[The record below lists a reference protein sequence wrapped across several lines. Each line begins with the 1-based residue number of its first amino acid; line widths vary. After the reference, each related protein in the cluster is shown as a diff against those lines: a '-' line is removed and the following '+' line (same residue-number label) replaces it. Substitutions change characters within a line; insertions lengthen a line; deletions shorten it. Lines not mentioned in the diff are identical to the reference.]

1 MGFRIMKPR
10 FEIGAVYATSGA
22 LALEEELTLY
32 LRRHHCGDW
41 GDLDAE
47 DQQHNEDALA
57 SQSRLLSAYQTSS
70 GERLY
75 IITEWDRSRTTILLA
90 SEY

>member
-10 FEIGAVYATSGA
+10 FELGAVYATSGTMV
-22 LALEEELTLY
+22 LGEDLTPF
-32 LRRHHCGDW
+32 LRCHHCGDW

-57 SQSRLLSAYQTSS
+57 SQSRLLSAYQTQTC
-70 GERLY
+70 ERLY

>member
-10 FEIGAVYATSGA
+10 FELGAVYATSGA
-22 LALEEELTLY
+22 LALEEDLTPY

-41 GDLDAE
+41 GDLDEE
-47 DQQHNEDALA
+47 DKQTNEDAFA
-57 SQSRLLSAYQTSS
+57 SQSRLLSAYNTQS
-70 GERLY
+70 GQRLY
-75 IITEWDRSRTTILLA
+75 IITEWDRARTTILLA

>member
-10 FEIGAVYATSGA
+10 FDLGAVYATSGA
-22 LALEEELTLY
+22 MALGEDLTTY

-57 SQSRLLSAYQTSS
+57 GSMRLLSAYQTQS

>member
-1 MGFRIMKPR
+1 MGFRIMTPR
-10 FEIGAVYATSGA
+10 FDLGAVYATSGA
-22 LALEEELTLY
+22 MALEEDLSSY

-57 SQSRLLSAYQTSS
+57 GSMRLLSAYNTPS

-75 IITEWDRSRTTILLA
+75 IISEWDRSQTTILLA